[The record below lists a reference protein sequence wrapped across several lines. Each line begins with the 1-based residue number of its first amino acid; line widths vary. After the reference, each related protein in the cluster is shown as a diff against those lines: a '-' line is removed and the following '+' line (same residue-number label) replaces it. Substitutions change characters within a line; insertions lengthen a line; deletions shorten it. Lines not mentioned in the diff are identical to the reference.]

1 VAIPAAAEK
10 QEQRERAPLRP
21 EPDLGESERLEPQA
35 MLLEEQREP
44 IEVQAVLTSEVLAP
58 LVPEQPVAP
67 VQLLASA

>member
-1 VAIPAAAEK
+1 
-10 QEQRERAPLRP
+10 
-21 EPDLGESERLEPQA
+21 